1 MINTLELKNKHPR
14 DQYLSFYE
22 PTHTYTV
29 HGKKGYTSVTTF
41 VHQHFEPFNA
51 DKIIT
56 GILKKA
62 ETDSSN
68 KYHGMSRQDIKKSWS
83 DNGKQASA
91 AGTKL
96 HYDIECF
103 YNGITPTNTSIEYG
117 YFKNFQQDHS
127 YIIPYRTEWMIYH
140 VMLQLAGS
148 IDFIV
153 LNSDNTLDI
162 YDWKRCKDIKK
173 HSPWDKYAIT
183 EEINFVP
190 DTNYW
195 HYSLQLNT
203 YKYIIE
209 DQYDKQVKNMYL
221 VCLHPDKEGYQKI
234 KVPDMQNEIRNLMK
248 NRITIV
254 NT

>member
-62 ETDSSN
+62 ETDNSN
-68 KYHGMSRQDIKKSWS
+68 KYYGMTRQAIKKSWS

-117 YFKNFQQDHS
+117 YFKNFHQDHTF
-127 YIIPYRTEWMIYH
+127 IIPYRTEWMIYH
-140 VMLQLAGS
+140 VKLQLAGS

-153 LNSDNTLDI
+153 LNSDDTLDI
-162 YDWKRCKDIKK
+162 YTRK
-173 HSPWDKYAIT
+173 
-183 EEINFVP
+183 
-190 DTNYW
+190 
-195 HYSLQLNT
+195 
-203 YKYIIE
+203 
-209 DQYDKQVKNMYL
+209 
-221 VCLHPDKEGYQKI
+221 
-234 KVPDMQNEIRNLMK
+234 
-248 NRITIV
+248 
-254 NT
+254 

>member
-1 MINTLELKNKHPR
+1 MNTLELKHNHPR
-14 DQYLSFYE
+14 DKYLQFYE

-29 HGKKGYTSVTTF
+29 HGEKGFTSVTTF
-41 VHQHFEPFNA
+41 VHHHFEGFNA

-56 GILKKA
+56 GILEKTA
-62 ETDSSN
+62 NQPSH
-68 KYHGMSRQDIKKSWS
+68 KYYGMSREDIKQSWNE
-83 DNGKQASA
+83 NGKQASQ

-103 YNGITPTNTSIEYG
+103 YNGIMPTNTSKEYG
-117 YFKNFQQDHS
+117 YFKNFHQHHS
-127 YIIPYRTEWMIYH
+127 DLIPYRTEWMIYH
-140 VMLQLAGS
+140 VPLKLAGS

-153 LNSDNTLDI
+153 LNQDDSLDI

-183 EEINFVP
+183 KEIDFIP

-209 DQYDKQVKNMYL
+209 DQYDKTVNNMYL
-221 VCLHPDKEGYQKI
+221 ITLHPDKQNYEKI
-234 KVPDMQNEIRNLMK
+234 KVPDMQNEIRMLME
-248 NRITIV
+248 NRIAII
-254 NT
+254 NK